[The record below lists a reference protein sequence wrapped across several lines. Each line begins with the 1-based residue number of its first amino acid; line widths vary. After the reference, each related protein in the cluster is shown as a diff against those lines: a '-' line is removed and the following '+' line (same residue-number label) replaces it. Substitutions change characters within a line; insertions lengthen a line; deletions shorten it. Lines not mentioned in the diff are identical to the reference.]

1 MRKTNTFKF
10 IKFFISLKVLIL
22 ELVVV
27 FICIVKKGSSERES
41 LFLIDNKIDNYS
53 LFTINLTVSILV
65 WEQASITKV
74 NGEISIFSPWVGI
87 PSL

>member
-41 LFLIDNKIDNYS
+41 LFLIDNN
-53 LFTINLTVSILV
+53 
-65 WEQASITKV
+65 
-74 NGEISIFSPWVGI
+74 
-87 PSL
+87 

>member
-1 MRKTNTFKF
+1 MKKTNTFKF

-41 LFLIDNKIDNYS
+41 LFFISTIGSNWLTIIRCLQQAL
-53 LFTINLTVSILV
+53 LFL
-65 WEQASITKV
+65 
-74 NGEISIFSPWVGI
+74 F
-87 PSL
+87 

>member
-27 FICIVKKGSSERES
+27 FICIVKKDSSEREG
-41 LFLIDNKIDNYS
+41 LFLM
-53 LFTINLTVSILV
+53 
-65 WEQASITKV
+65 V
-74 NGEISIFSPWVGI
+74 ND
-87 PSL
+87 